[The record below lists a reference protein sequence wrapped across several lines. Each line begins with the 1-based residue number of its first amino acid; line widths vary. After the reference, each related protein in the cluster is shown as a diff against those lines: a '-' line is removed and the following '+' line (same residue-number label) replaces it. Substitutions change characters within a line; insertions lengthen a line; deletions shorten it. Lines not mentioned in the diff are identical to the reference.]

1 MSTVTFGPWVGRIT
15 HGTYDNGR
23 AALRLIGKMGPIAT
37 CTVNLFDKKMEQDEV
52 AIKDYAEN
60 EGMLDAL
67 MDAGVVQHPHRY
79 VLVMMD
85 SGPEAVPICR
95 MSTQET
101 LLNGS
106 T

>member
-67 MDAGVVQHPHRY
+67 MDAGGCTASPPIRPCHDGQW
-79 VLVMMD
+79 
-85 SGPEAVPICR
+85 SGSR
-95 MSTQET
+95 SH
-101 LLNGS
+101 L
-106 T
+106 